1 MSEGLTNEAGKRL
14 DLPDPAVA
22 LAGTTMGGAAYQ
34 IMGTVMPTLTMH
46 LRARQN
52 IYSETGA
59 LSWMADGISMNTNMG
74 GGLGGL
80 FKRAV
85 TGESLFLVDY
95 VAEKDNVLIAFSS
108 EFPGK
113 IIPVNLAQGQSLIAQ
128 KDTLLVA
135 EKSVNM
141 TVSFRR
147 KLGTGLFGGE
157 GFILQKFDGPGT
169 LFAALDGEV
178 VEYTLNPG
186 ERLKVDT
193 GHVAMFEPTVS
204 YDIEMVKGFKNI
216 LFGGEGLFFAT
227 LSGPGRIWLQ
237 TMPMAKLAGALM
249 KFMPR
254 AEGNN
259 QGLNIN
265 LGG

>member
-1 MSEGLTNEAGKRL
+1 MTESYTNVAGQRL
-14 DLPDPAVA
+14 DLPNPAVT
-22 LAGTTMGGAAYQ
+22 LSGNTMGGAAYQ
-34 IMGTVMPTLTMH
+34 VLGTVMQSVTLN
-46 LRARQN
+46 LRANQA

-80 FKRAV
+80 LKRAV
-85 TGESLFLVDY
+85 SGESLFLVDY
-95 VAEKDNVLIAFSS
+95 VAQRDKALIAFSS

-113 IIPVNLAQGQSLIAQ
+113 IIPVNLAQGQSMIAQ

-135 EKSVNM
+135 EKTVNL
-141 TVSFRR
+141 TVSFSR
-147 KLGTGLFGGE
+147 KLGAGLFGGE

-169 LFAALDGEV
+169 FFAALDGEV
-178 VEYTLNPG
+178 VEYTLGPG

-193 GHVAMFEPTVS
+193 GHVAMFEPSVG
-204 YDIEMVKGFKNI
+204 YDIEMVKGFKNV

-227 LSGPGRIWLQ
+227 LTGPGRIWLQ
-237 TMPMAKLAGALM
+237 TMPMSKLAGALV
-249 KFMPR
+249 KYMPR
-254 AEGNN
+254 AEGDK
-259 QGLNIN
+259 QGFNIN